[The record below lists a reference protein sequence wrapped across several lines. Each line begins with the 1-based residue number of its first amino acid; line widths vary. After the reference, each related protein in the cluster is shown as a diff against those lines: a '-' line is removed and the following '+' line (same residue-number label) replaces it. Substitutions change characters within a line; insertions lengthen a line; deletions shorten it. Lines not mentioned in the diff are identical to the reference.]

1 MLRRRSIISILL
13 TVVAIAG
20 GCKSRS
26 DLVEAELRLKD
37 RQLREVAEER
47 NRLGALNEAYE
58 NSLRGGPPCPQAGR
72 GGSAPVDVKDIQIG
86 RGTGG
91 IDEGRGPGDEGIQVI
106 IVPRDG
112 DGSAVKAP
120 GSARVTAIQVSPEGL
135 KTPLSTWEVSAP
147 YLRRNW
153 KTGLLSS
160 GYYVALPWQIM
171 PMSEKLRIVVQ
182 FQTPD
187 GAMFESERDIQVRLT
202 HLRGEQLPK
211 PLDPDIIPAPAGP
224 IGVPTAFPAVPS
236 GVPTAIPAP
245 HQFDPTAPL
254 PPPTPWN
261 AGPELGGPTTSLKLP
276 ATLGKPHGRTNMGK
290 SNYRQ

>member
-1 MLRRRSIISILL
+1 MLRRRWIVSIFL
-13 TVVAIAG
+13 TAAALAG

-37 RQLREVAEER
+37 RQLREIASER
-47 NRLGALNEAYE
+47 DRLCALNDAYE
-58 NSLRGGPPCPQAGR
+58 NSVRGGPPCPQPGR
-72 GGSAPVDVKDIQIG
+72 GGSAPVDVRGVEVG

-91 IDEGRGPGDEGIQVI
+91 IDEGRGPGDEGIQVV

-120 GSARVTAIQVSPEGL
+120 GSARVTAIQVSPEGM
-135 KTPLSTWEVSAP
+135 KTPLSTWEVSPP

-160 GYYVALPWQIM
+160 GYYVALPWQVM
-171 PMSEKLRIVVQ
+171 PTSEKLRVVVQ

-187 GAMFESERDIQVRLT
+187 GAMFESERDIQVRLP
-202 HLRGEQLPK
+202 HLRPEPAPK
-211 PLDPDIIPAPAGP
+211 PLDPGITPAQPGSPVGIP
-224 IGVPTAFPAVPS
+224 TL
-236 GVPTAIPAP
+236 IPAP

-261 AGPELGGPTTSLKLP
+261 AGPDIGGPTTSQKLP
-276 ATLGKPHGRTNMGK
+276 ATLGDPKAREVIAK
-290 SNYRQ
+290 SR

>member
-1 MLRRRSIISILL
+1 MLRRRLIVSILL
-13 TVVAIAG
+13 TATALAG

-47 NRLGALNEAYE
+47 NRLCALNEAYE
-58 NSLRGGPPCPQAGR
+58 NSLRGGPPCPQVGR
-72 GGSAPVDVKDIQIG
+72 GGSAPVDVRGVEVG

-91 IDEGRGPGDEGIQVI
+91 IDECRGPGDEGIQVI
-106 IVPRDG
+106 IVPKDG

-135 KTPLSTWEVSAP
+135 KAPLSTWDVSAT

-160 GYYVALPWQIM
+160 GYYVSLPWQVL

-187 GAMFESERDIQVRLT
+187 GAMFEAERDIQVRLP
-202 HLRGEQLPK
+202 HLRSEPAPK
-211 PLDPDIIPAPAGP
+211 PLDPGIIPAPAGP
-224 IGVPTAFPAVPS
+224 IGVPTL
-236 GVPTAIPAP
+236 IPAP
-245 HQFDPTAPL
+245 PQFDPTAPL
-254 PPPTPWN
+254 PPPTPWT
-261 AGPELGGPTTSLKLP
+261 GGPDIGGSTTSQNSP
-276 ATLGKPHGRTNMGK
+276 ATLGTPQTWPR
-290 SNYRQ
+290 